1 MTDSTDKTEQAD
13 VIAIENLGKTFLDFW
28 RRPSVIALSSLNLTV
43 SKGEIFGLLGP
54 NGSGKSTTIKLL
66 LGLIRP
72 TTGSIR
78 ILGQSPSDTAVK
90 ERIGYLPEVT
100 NLHTFLTPA
109 ETLRYYAGLFGLDSK
124 TTESRIGELLDMV
137 GLSKSADRQIGS
149 FSKGMARRVG
159 IAQALINNPD
169 LIILDEPTS
178 GLDPIA
184 SRAVKDWILMLAKA
198 GKTIFMTSHLLADV
212 EDICDRVAIIC
223 DGRLRAV
230 GAVRDL
236 LEKRTETRFTVHGLE
251 NAEEAEKIREAL
263 AGNTGLKVETDHP
276 GVKLESYF
284 LDVVADADRDAGGGA
299 VRTSGLAPFLSS
311 N

>member
-1 MTDSTDKTEQAD
+1 MTGKTDMTEQSE
-13 VIAIENLGKTFLDFW
+13 VIAIDNLGKTFLDFW
-28 RRPSVIALSSLNLTV
+28 RRPSVKALSSLNLKV
-43 SKGEIFGLLGP
+43 SRGEIFGLLGP

-72 TTGSIR
+72 TSGSIR
-78 ILGQSPSDTAVK
+78 ILGKSPTDTAVK
-90 ERIGYLPEVT
+90 EKIGYLPEVT

-109 ETLRYYAGLFGLDSK
+109 ETLRYYAGLFGLDRK
-124 TTESRIGELLDMV
+124 TTESRIAELLEMV
-137 GLSKSADRQIGS
+137 GLSKAADRQIGG

-184 SRAVKDWILMLAKA
+184 SRAVKDWILLLAKA

-236 LEKRTETRFTVHGLE
+236 LEKRSETRFTVRGLE
-251 NAEEAEKIREAL
+251 GEDSEKIREML
-263 AGNTGLKVETDHP
+263 VRETGLDVETDHP

-284 LDVVADADRDAGGGA
+284 LDVVAEADKNAGGGA
-299 VRTSGLAPFLSS
+299 VRSSSLAPFLS
-311 N
+311 